1 MSNYYEIL
9 ELESTATQAEIK
21 TAIDEKYAYWN
32 SLASHHDPEMVEKAS
47 REKRQL
53 EEIRAVLGSKAK
65 RKKYDTGTDENIG
78 GLAEQTRS
86 KNAVVLMPTT
96 SKPITQPRSTE
107 RLDAWVC
114 PKCNQV
120 NTIGQKFCCKCGGQI
135 GEECPQ
141 CKHLSQIAN
150 AFCPRCGTNKVQ
162 VATERKQ
169 KDALARVKILQD
181 SIQAKRAEISIIE
194 RLSRKIPIRYD
205 TRWLGYDKNN
215 TDLHKKLWGNQ
226 GCLLIAM
233 LSVIGLV
240 LAILL
245 VRFPEMYATPSSLFY
260 LVLIGSAVSVV
271 VILGVAYLARITQRP
286 KVIKKANEMIQ
297 EHTNAIAQMVQEIR
311 QLQMQS

>member
-65 RKKYDTGTDENIG
+65 RKKYDAGSEENIG

-86 KNAVVLMPTT
+86 KNAAVSKPTT
-96 SKPITQPRSTE
+96 LEPITQPRSTE

-120 NTIGQKFCCKCGGQI
+120 NTIGQKFCFKCGGQI

-141 CKHLSQIAN
+141 CKYLSQIAN
-150 AFCPRCGTNKVQ
+150 AFCPRCGTNKAQ
-162 VATERKQ
+162 VAAERKQ
-169 KDALARVKILQD
+169 KDALERIKALQD
-181 SIQAKRAEISIIE
+181 SVQSRRAEIKKIE
-194 RLSRKIPIRYD
+194 RLSRKIPKLFI
-205 TRWLGYDKNN
+205 GYDRIDKE
-215 TDLHKKLWGNQ
+215 LHEQLWGISR
-226 GCLLIAM
+226 GCLMLFVKYVLSMVVGTITVLILTEFDVSPTPFAFY
-233 LSVIGLV
+233 LLLFFLV
-240 LAILL
+240 LLIFL
-245 VRFPEMYATPSSLFY
+245 MSY
-260 LVLIGSAVSVV
+260 LVDMI
-271 VILGVAYLARITQRP
+271 YRP
-286 KVIKKANEMIQ
+286 IVIKKSNEMIQ